1 MYEFDKRLCALAGCP
16 VIADISGAMAF
27 NPNPVITAEN
37 DPILAHEIC
46 HVLAGRE
53 DFEIFV
59 TALKARDDDE
69 IFRHV
74 LNLLYD
80 WYHES
85 LYGQYSGFLY
95 SKLTELHK
103 TVEYQPIG
111 IKVLDDL
118 EAGYLSRDP
127 ITKVLGEQGVAAEDA
142 IDLIVIAD
150 LIIEELF
157 PDQVKLFSHTRAD
170 IMGLLGIQPQ
180 GKGKSKMGSP
190 RSDIDRL
197 PERSSYYVSAVSR
210 HFHVIKELT
219 TLWKKNKYDW
229 INNYYGEID
238 WKDLPGM
245 LLGEKLSLPVWKLF
259 QKIAVSR
266 KIYLVIDRSG
276 STYGISDVIMD
287 TAVIISESLRMLGV
301 PISILDVGVTNAVV
315 NDIDSP
321 LDMPW
326 FTPMSSGGTPL
337 GEVCSLITK
346 ADHESYLLVVTDGR
360 PDSWETLVSALNAF
374 PGKNLTFVIGD
385 SYGSYVEKIKN
396 AIHVE
401 PHTIIR
407 EMLHESTLT

>member
-16 VIADISGAMAF
+16 IIGDKSGAMAF

-59 TALKARDDDE
+59 TALRARDDDE
-69 IFRHV
+69 VFRHV

-85 LYGQYSGFLY
+85 LYGKYSGLLY
-95 SKLTELHK
+95 GKLTELHK
-103 TVEYQPIG
+103 TMKYQPIG
-111 IKVLDDL
+111 VKALDDL
-118 EAGYLSRDP
+118 EAGYLSRDH
-127 ITKVLGEQGVAAEDA
+127 ITKVLGIKDSV
-142 IDLIVIAD
+142 DLIVTAD
-150 LIIEELF
+150 IIIEKLF
-157 PDQVKLFSHTRAD
+157 PDQVKLFSLSRAD
-170 IMGLLGIQPQ
+170 VMDLLGLDPN
-180 GKGKSKMGSP
+180 GKGKSKIGSP
-190 RSDIDRL
+190 KSDIDRL

-210 HFHVIKELT
+210 HFHIIKELM
-219 TLWKKNKYDW
+219 TLWKKNKYNW
-229 INNYYGEID
+229 VNNYYGEID

-245 LLGEKLSLPVWKLF
+245 FLGEKLSLPVWKLF

-276 STYGISDVIMD
+276 STYSIKDVIMD
-287 TAVIISESLRMLGV
+287 TAVIIAESLRMLGV
-301 PISILDVGVTNAVV
+301 PISILDVGITNTVI

-326 FTPMSSGGTPL
+326 FTPMSNGGTPL

-346 ADHESYLLVVTDGR
+346 ADHESYLLIVTDGE

-374 PGKNLTFVIGD
+374 PGENLTFVIGD
-385 SYGSYVEKIKN
+385 SYGQYAEKIKN

>member
-16 VIADISGAMAF
+16 VIRDESGAMAF

-46 HVLAGRE
+46 HVLAGRK

-59 TALKARDDDE
+59 TALQARNDDE
-69 IFRHV
+69 LFRHV

-85 LYGQYSGFLY
+85 LYGQYSGLLY
-95 SKLTELHK
+95 SKLTELHE
-103 TVEYQPIG
+103 TVSYQPIG
-111 IKVLDDL
+111 IKPLDKL
-118 EAGYLSRDP
+118 EAGYLSRNNV
-127 ITKVLGEQGVAAEDA
+127 TKVLGIKDA

-150 LIIEELF
+150 LIIEKVLPDPLSGRIDLF
-157 PDQVKLFSHTRAD
+157 QLSRAD
-170 IMGLLGIQPQ
+170 ILGRLGLTPD
-180 GKGKSKMGSP
+180 GKGKSRMGSP
-190 RSDIDRL
+190 KSDIDRL

-210 HFHVIKELT
+210 HFHIIKELV

-245 LLGEKLSLPVWKLF
+245 FLGEKLSLPVWKLF
-259 QKIAVSR
+259 QKISVSR

-276 STYGISDVIMD
+276 STRGIHDIIMD
-287 TAVIISESLRMLGV
+287 TAIIVAESLRMVGV
-301 PISILDVGVTNAVV
+301 PISILDVGVTNTVI
-315 NDIDSP
+315 NDIDDP
-321 LDMPW
+321 LDLPW
-326 FTPMSSGGTPL
+326 FTPMYGGGTPL

-346 ADHESYLLVVTDGR
+346 ADHESYLLTVTDGR
-360 PDSWETLVSALNAF
+360 PDSWETLISAFSAF

-385 SYGSYVEKIKN
+385 SYGRYVEKIKN

-407 EMLHESTLT
+407 EMLHESTLA